1 MKITLKTF
9 ADYREITRI
18 REIELDLDEG
28 LTMGALLEKLTRT
41 YPRLRHAMFDGS
53 DRLRDY
59 IILLVNGRNIDFL
72 DKMNTHLKE
81 GDVVALFPPV
91 AGG

>member
-9 ADYREITRI
+9 ADYREITGI
-18 REIELDLDEG
+18 REVLLDLEDG
-28 LTMGALLEKLTRT
+28 TTMGGLLANLTDR
-41 YPRLRHAMFDGS
+41 YPRLGREMFHASGNLKEF
-53 DRLRDY
+53 
-59 IILLVNGRNIDFL
+59 IILLVNGRNVDFL
-72 DKMNTHLKE
+72 EKLHTRLEE